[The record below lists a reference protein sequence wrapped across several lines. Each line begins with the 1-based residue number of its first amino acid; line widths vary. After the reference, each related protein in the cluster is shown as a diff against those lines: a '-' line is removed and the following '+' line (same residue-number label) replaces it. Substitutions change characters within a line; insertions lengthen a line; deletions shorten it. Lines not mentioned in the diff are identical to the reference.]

1 MDPTL
6 SLFLLAA
13 AALAA
18 AAAAAAAAEPAPSS
32 CAAEIVGISA
42 CLPLVVAAPPIT
54 AAANATAAAAAAAEA
69 APSDAC
75 CDAFL
80 RGLVGGGAACL
91 CHLLRDPLLLG
102 FPINASRIASLF
114 SSCGA
119 PNPSDSADSSFSE
132 MCNESQSLP
141 PFRSITWNDTSI
153 PSPASSEET
162 INPSSANLTRPAP
175 VPICPP
181 VACPKPSEPDLAPQP
196 RPDASAR
203 SPLDSAT
210 PLIFAVLAFFII
222 EAMSRAAD

>member
-13 AALAA
+13 AALAGAGA
-18 AAAAAAAAEPAPSS
+18 AAVAEPAPSS
-32 CAAEIVGISA
+32 CAEEIVGISA
-42 CLPLVVAAPPIT
+42 CLPLVVAATPIT
-54 AAANATAAAAAAAEA
+54 AAANATAAAAAAEA

-102 FPINASRIASLF
+102 FPINTSRIASLF

-132 MCNESQSLP
+132 MCNGSTLP
-141 PFRSITWNDTSI
+141 QILF
-153 PSPASSEET
+153 
-162 INPSSANLTRPAP
+162 
-175 VPICPP
+175 
-181 VACPKPSEPDLAPQP
+181 
-196 RPDASAR
+196 
-203 SPLDSAT
+203 SPLDLSF
-210 PLIFAVLAFFII
+210 LFH
-222 EAMSRAAD
+222 

>member
-13 AALAA
+13 AALAGA
-18 AAAAAAAAEPAPSS
+18 AAAAAADPAPSS

-42 CLPLVVAAPPIT
+42 CLPLVVAAPAIT
-54 AAANATAAAAAAAEA
+54 AAANATAAAAAAEA

-91 CHLLRDPLLLG
+91 CHLFRDPLLLG

-132 MCNESQSLP
+132 MCNGSTLP
-141 PFRSITWNDTSI
+141 QIIF
-153 PSPASSEET
+153 
-162 INPSSANLTRPAP
+162 
-175 VPICPP
+175 
-181 VACPKPSEPDLAPQP
+181 
-196 RPDASAR
+196 
-203 SPLDSAT
+203 SPLDHSF
-210 PLIFAVLAFFII
+210 LFH
-222 EAMSRAAD
+222 